1 MTTTLAMVRGESALL
16 ERLMEVRAATE
27 RLAAPLSAEDQM
39 LQSMPDASPVK
50 WHQAHTTWFFETFVL
65 RPHLSRYE
73 AFHEDFIRV
82 FNSYYKQVGEHPNR
96 ARRGLFSRPSLADV
110 QAYRKHVNEH
120 LERLLERGATP
131 EVEELIVLGMNHE
144 QQHQELILTDVK
156 HALWSQP
163 LQPAYAASA
172 PHPVHFA
179 SKAEWVDFAGGVRS
193 IGFAGGEFCFD
204 NELPR
209 HEVLL
214 QPFRLAS
221 RLVTCGEYLE
231 FIGAGGY
238 REPNLWLSEGWD
250 TVCREA
256 LDAPLYWRE
265 RDGAWQEFTLSGW
278 QAIDNDAPMCHVSY
292 FEADAYARWRS
303 SRLPTEA
310 EWEVAAQ
317 GLPITGNFADSK
329 KGESG
334 GRGLNQMYGDVWEW
348 TQSSYAAYPGF
359 KSAPGAIG
367 EYNGKFMCNQY
378 VLRGGSCATPQSHV
392 RASYRNFF
400 PAHVRWQFSGIRLAA
415 EIA

>member
-1 MTTTLAMVRGESALL
+1 MTTTVAMVRGKSALL
-16 ERLMEVRAATE
+16 ERLLEVRAATE

-65 RPHLSRYE
+65 RPHLSGYE
-73 AFHEDFIRV
+73 AFHDDFIRV

-110 QAYRKHVNEH
+110 QAYRSYVNEH
-120 LERLLERGATP
+120 LERLLERGVMP
-131 EVEELIVLGMNHE
+131 HVEELIVLGMNHE
-144 QQHQELILTDVK
+144 QQHQELILTDIK

-163 LQPAYAASA
+163 LQPAYAVDA
-172 PHPVHFA
+172 PHPVRSGH
-179 SKAEWVDFAGGVRS
+179 KREWVEFAGGVRS
-193 IGFAGGEFCFD
+193 IGFAGGGFCFD

-221 RLVTCGEYLE
+221 RLVTCGEYLD

-256 LDAPLYWRE
+256 WDAPLYWRE
-265 RDGAWQEFTLSGW
+265 RDETWQEFTLSGW